1 MYCLDTDIIIDI
13 FRGDEKLK
21 EKFEKLVSLNIDFF
35 ITPIT
40 LCELYKGAY
49 KSEKTEEGLKLIEDF
64 IKSIDLL
71 KFEDSSCKIFG
82 KILNDSFKKG
92 KPASATPLLLG
103 ITKVSLTTESF
114 VSAASFQETT
124 RVLTEAAAAG
134 KTDDLKGLKEN
145 VIVGH
150 LIPAGTGFGEHQK
163 VELVKYADNIATD
176 TQRQEAEEKEG

>member
-92 KPASATPLLLG
+92 KPASEADLMIAAIVIENNKIL
-103 ITKVSLTTESF
+103 ITKNIKHFENI
-114 VSAASFQETT
+114 
-124 RVLTEAAAAG
+124 
-134 KTDDLKGLKEN
+134 DGLR
-145 VIVGH
+145 
-150 LIPAGTGFGEHQK
+150 
-163 VELVKYADNIATD
+163 Y
-176 TQRQEAEEKEG
+176 EKW